1 VRTFFVWAIVFLSLP
16 IAFFQPFYGVL
27 IWAWTSYFRP
37 HDLAWG
43 AGDLRL
49 SYYIALATL
58 GGVLFSRER
67 FRIIPVRETF
77 LCGALL
83 VALMIAADHAE
94 FSQGYA
100 WEKVQQYGKVLLMT
114 VLTAALVTSPGRF
127 RILAWTIAIS
137 VGGLGFKGGLLG
149 TIRGARLAGP
159 GGFIADNNDFAL
171 ALNMSLPFFLY
182 LAQQSKRR
190 FVKLALYFVFA
201 LSVIAIVLTYSR
213 GGFIG
218 LGMVMFM
225 IWLRSKRKFVSA
237 IVIVFAGILGF
248 VAAPQSYIERIAGIS
263 KYKTDASAVGRLNAW
278 QACWNIA
285 CEHPLT
291 GIGPRNLV
299 PSVFRRYAP
308 HPEDYHVA
316 HNIYFQTMA
325 DGGFLLLAIFLGLVF
340 GCFLSLRKLRKQV
353 PLRPDTE
360 WFHGGCHML
369 EASFVAY
376 QASGFFLSRN
386 DFDLFYHL
394 VGMVIALKALAVQ
407 IPRTVAT
414 DAKAAAR
421 GPRELAVVR
430 LHPATGGTA

>member
-225 IWLRSKRKFVSA
+225 IWLRSKRKFVSE
-237 IVIVFAGILGF
+237 IVIVASSRRRRATSSASRGSPSTRPTPRRSAGSTPG
-248 VAAPQSYIERIAGIS
+248 RRAGTS
-263 KYKTDASAVGRLNAW
+263 PASTRS
-278 QACWNIA
+278 
-285 CEHPLT
+285 
-291 GIGPRNLV
+291 R
-299 PSVFRRYAP
+299 
-308 HPEDYHVA
+308 
-316 HNIYFQTMA
+316 
-325 DGGFLLLAIFLGLVF
+325 
-340 GCFLSLRKLRKQV
+340 
-353 PLRPDTE
+353 
-360 WFHGGCHML
+360 
-369 EASFVAY
+369 
-376 QASGFFLSRN
+376 ASGPGTWSRRSSAGTR
-386 DFDLFYHL
+386 HT
-394 VGMVIALKALAVQ
+394 
-407 IPRTVAT
+407 PRTTTSRTTSTSRRWRTAGSCCSRSSSGSCSAASSRSGSSANRRRSGRT
-414 DAKAAAR
+414 PSGSTAAATCSR
-421 GPRELAVVR
+421 RASWR
-430 LHPATGGTA
+430 TRPAASS